1 MALVLTEEQ
10 EMLQE
15 TARDFV
21 RERSPVAALREL
33 RDAKDATGFSRSLWK
48 EVSELGWA
56 GIIFPE
62 ELGGAGLGYAELG
75 VVLEET
81 GRTLMANPIVSTV
94 LLGGSAILL
103 GGNETQKKDVLPAVC
118 EGDRILALAYQEAG
132 RYDPYRVSTR
142 AESTGEGY
150 RLTGEKAFV
159 LDGHVAEQ
167 FVVLARTSGATQ
179 DREGLSLFL
188 VDAGSPGLTVTRTF
202 MVDSR
207 NAARVGLEGVEVDR
221 SRVVGAVDRGADVLD
236 PVLDRATIGLCAE
249 MLGSSREAFD
259 RTLEYLKER
268 KQFDVPIGS
277 FQALKH
283 RAAFMF
289 CEIELSRSVVMD
301 ALRAIDENRPDVPL
315 LASLAKARCS
325 DTFVH
330 VGNEGVQLF
339 AGIGMTDEEEI
350 GFFLKRARVAEHT
363 AGDAAY
369 HRDRFAQLRGY

>member
-1 MALVLTEEQ
+1 MPLVLTEEQ
-10 EMLQE
+10 EMIQE
-15 TARDFV
+15 TAREFV

-33 RDAKDATGFSRSLWK
+33 RNTKDATGFSRSLWK
-48 EVSELGWA
+48 EMAELGWA
-56 GIIFPE
+56 GIVVPE

-81 GRTLMANPIVSTV
+81 GRILMAHPLVSTV

-103 GGNETQKKDVLPAVC
+103 GGNETQKKDVLPSVC

-142 AESTGEGY
+142 AEPGGQGY
-150 RLTGEKAFV
+150 RITGEKTFV
-159 LDGHVAEQ
+159 LDGHVADQ
-167 FVVLARTSGATQ
+167 LVVLARTSGEVR
-179 DREGLSLFL
+179 DRDGLTLFL
-188 VDAGSPGLTVTRTF
+188 VDAGTPGLTVTRTF

-207 NAARVGLEGVEVDR
+207 NAAKVRLDGVEVDR
-221 SRVVGAVDRGADVLD
+221 SRVVGAVDGGAEVID
-236 PVLDRATIGLCAE
+236 PVLDRATVGLSAE
-249 MLGSSREAFD
+249 MLGSFREAFD
-259 RTLEYLKER
+259 RTLQYLKER

-289 CEIELSRSVVMD
+289 CEIELARSVVME
-301 ALRAIDENRPDVPL
+301 ALRAIDANRPDVPL

-325 DTFVH
+325 DAFVH
-330 VGNEGVQLF
+330 VGNEGVQIF

-350 GFFLKRARVAEHT
+350 GFFLKRARVAEQT
-363 AGDAAY
+363 AGDSAY
-369 HRDRFAQLRGY
+369 HRDRFARLRGY